1 MSQINFPLVT
11 GAAATNPLSWIVEPA
26 DAFGVKITASPS
38 YTAVAVAEN
47 VSARIENVML
57 DIFQAGSHFKYSQQ
71 TGGQNFPFTIAVQ
84 PQDINFIKIG
94 TNAPVAASAGTTA
107 GLSASSYQFVIKYKQ
122 SLGTAALVDTYLFL
136 LGCRPRTTNIT
147 VSPQQK
153 VSVTMEWVARDIDI
167 STATNG
173 GTTSP
178 TIPTLASITGPVI
191 VDSDA
196 GSLPLTIDSKTY
208 PTDGFTLNCD
218 TGLIAKPYN
227 GSGLIDASYPGTF
240 KFTGNVNIPVGAHG
254 VDIETLALASQ
265 TGVTASYLFKTGVM
279 KANMTGFTLGS
290 GERTFPGNA
299 DSFLEN
305 PFSFEA
311 SGLTLATS

>member
-11 GAAATNPLSWIVEPA
+11 GASASNPLCWIQEPA
-26 DAFGVKITASPS
+26 DAFGVKMTASPN
-38 YTAVAVAEN
+38 YTAVAVAED
-47 VSARIENVML
+47 VSGHIQNVML
-57 DIFQAGSHFKYSQQ
+57 DIFQAGSFYKYSQQ
-71 TGGQNFPFTIAVQ
+71 TGGQNFPFTIAVR

-94 TNAPVAASAGTTA
+94 TNAPNLTTPALTSAA
-107 GLSASSYQFVIKYKQ
+107 SYQFLIKYKQ
-122 SLGTAALVDTYLFL
+122 SLGTAALVDTYLFF
-136 LGCRPRTTNIT
+136 LGCRPRTTNIS

-153 VSVTMEWVARDIDI
+153 VAVTMEWVARSMQI

-173 GTTSP
+173 GLITP

-196 GSLPLTIDSKTY
+196 GSLPLTINSLTY
-208 PTDGFTLNCD
+208 ATDGFTLNVD
-218 TGLIAKPYN
+218 NGLIAKPYN
-227 GSGLIDASYPGTF
+227 GSGLIDASFPGTY
-240 KFTGNVNIPVGAHG
+240 KITGNFNTPVGMQG
-254 VDIETLALASQ
+254 VAIENLALASQ
-265 TGVTASYLFKTGVM
+265 TGVVASYLFKTGVM
-279 KANMTGFTLGS
+279 KANMTGFVVGE

-311 SGLTLATS
+311 AGLTLATS

>member
-1 MSQINFPLVT
+1 MSQIAFPLVT
-11 GAAATNPLSWIVEPA
+11 GASATNPFCWVQEPST
-26 DAFGVKITASPS
+26 AFGTKITSSPS

-47 VSARIENVML
+47 VMGRIDNQML
-57 DIFQAGSHFKYSQQ
+57 DIFQAGSFYKYSQQ

-94 TNAPVAASAGTTA
+94 TNAPNLTTPANTSAA
-107 GLSASSYQFVIKYKQ
+107 SYQFLMKYKQ
-122 SLGTAALVDTYLFL
+122 SLGTAALVDTYMFF
-136 LGCRPRTTNIT
+136 LGCRPRTTRISVN
-147 VSPQQK
+147 PQQK
-153 VSVTMEWVARDIDI
+153 VTVTMEWVARSFEI

-173 GTTSP
+173 GLTTP

-196 GSLPLTIDSKTY
+196 GSLPLTIDSTAY
-208 PTDGFTLNCD
+208 PTDGFELNVD
-218 TGLIAKPYN
+218 NGLIAKPYN
-227 GSGLIDASYPGTF
+227 GSGKIDASFPGTH
-240 KFTGNVNIPVGAHG
+240 KITGNVNIPVGANG
-254 VDIETLALASQ
+254 VAIETLALASQ

-279 KANMTGFTLGS
+279 KANMTGFVLGS